1 MDKYK
6 HEEYCDKPRSLWQSN
21 RRPLDSQVQ
30 TELSRK
36 PVVIDSDSYNEDDD
50 IVGLYD
56 KDANLRT
63 VSIAKDTKSGNEART
78 NNLSKLKKCTQCDEQ
93 F

>member
-6 HEEYCDKPRSLWQSN
+6 HEEYCDKPRSLQQSN

-36 PVVIDSDSYNEDDD
+36 PVVIDSDSYGEDY
-50 IVGLYD
+50 IVGLND
-56 KDANLRT
+56 GDAGMR
-63 VSIAKDTKSGNEART
+63 SKGISKDTKLGNEART
-78 NNLSKLKKCTQCDEQ
+78 NNLSKFKKCTQCDEQ